1 MKKIKN
7 TALAAPPSGICLL
20 LCLQIKP
27 TKNARE
33 ETQPPLPARD
43 SQVLS
48 HQEFEQFNLKRRTR
62 HWKNQP
68 QLRCFSRN
76 LTCPPS
82 GVLEAASQPS
92 CVIIQFS
99 FLHPDRADIG
109 ENDEDFIALCGKQ
122 LITL

>member
-1 MKKIKN
+1 MQGKKHN
-7 TALAAPPSGICLL
+7 HHC
-20 LCLQIKP
+20 Q
-27 TKNARE
+27 
-33 ETQPPLPARD
+33 QD

-48 HQEFEQFNLKRRTR
+48 HQEFEQFNLKRRTL

-82 GVLEAASQPS
+82 GVLEAASQTS